1 MPDTLNEDWSFEWS
15 GEVWVYNNC
24 HWNSWRSARW
34 KLKDHFVEMQS
45 IQVLMLWRQAVAKI
59 HQLHATFVISW

>member
-45 IQVLMLWRQAVAKI
+45 IQVLMLWRQAVA
-59 HQLHATFVISW
+59 